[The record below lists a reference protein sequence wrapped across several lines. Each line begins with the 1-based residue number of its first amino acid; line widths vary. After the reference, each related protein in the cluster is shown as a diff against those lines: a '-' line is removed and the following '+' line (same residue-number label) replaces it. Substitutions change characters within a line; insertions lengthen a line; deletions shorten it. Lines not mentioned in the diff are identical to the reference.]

1 MHQLAL
7 EAKKKNII
15 DMALGFT
22 AMMRLFQKE
31 SDDLIKEHLAHTLRE
46 LEEIDSEE
54 KFKGLHES
62 FCEWFTQT
70 IKLAKDGEAASYGHG
85 AKVLD
90 LALKVYVYY
99 CRMPN
104 PEKADYLDPLLNG
117 AIDTPILRHLLGMVK
132 TDDGKGLTPRLW
144 NIKAVD
150 RDTYDTL
157 QKLIRSDIADSFA
170 GQIWPVQYDDIMW
183 RRLNRPKTD

>member
-1 MHQLAL
+1 MYELAL

-31 SDDLIKEHLAHTLRE
+31 SDDLIKDRLAQTCQG

-54 KFKGLHES
+54 AFRELHKS
-62 FCEWFTQT
+62 FCEWFRQE
-70 IKLAKDGEAASYGHG
+70 IKLAKNREPASYGHG
-85 AKVLD
+85 AKILD
-90 LALKVYVYY
+90 LVFKVYVYY

-104 PEKADYLDPLLNG
+104 SEKADYLCPLLNG
-117 AIDTPILRHLLGMVK
+117 AIDTPILRHLLGMVQSAE
-132 TDDGKGLTPRLW
+132 GKGLTPRIW
-144 NIKAVD
+144 NIKAVN

-157 QKLIRSDIADSFA
+157 QELIRADIADSFA

-183 RRLNRPKTD
+183 RRLNRPEKD